1 MNQSGRSAFHAG
13 TSTFSGEIML
23 KFYFAPFSRA
33 TGLHWLLEEIGKPYE
48 LEHVD
53 INAKGGVPE
62 SYRKIQPNKKV
73 PAIDHDGTIVTERAA
88 ICLYLTEQFP
98 DAKLA
103 PAASDPGRSTFLTWL
118 VYCDSVLDPTIATR
132 ALGLKYESS
141 AVSFGSFDDM
151 VANVERALSS
161 RSFIAGDEFT
171 AADTQMASSIYWATE
186 ILKVLPE
193 NKIFRAYIE
202 RACGRPAFQRA
213 MESEQ
218 KYAK

>member
-1 MNQSGRSAFHAG
+1 
-13 TSTFSGEIML
+13 ML

-48 LEHVD
+48 IERVD
-53 INAKGGVPE
+53 INAKGGAPE

-73 PAIDHDGTIVTERAA
+73 PAIDHDGVVVTERAA

-103 PAASDPGRSTFLTWL
+103 PATSDPGRSAFLTWL

-132 ALGLKYESS
+132 ALGLKYEAS

-151 VANVERALSS
+151 VANVKGALAS
-161 RSFIAGDEFT
+161 RPFIAGGEFT
-171 AADTQMASSIYWATE
+171 AADTQMASTLYWATDL
-186 ILKVLPE
+186 LKVLPE
-193 NKIFRAYIE
+193 DKVFRDYIE
-202 RACGRPAFQRA
+202 RTCGRPAFQRTIEA
-213 MESEQ
+213 EQ